1 MANKAQEGNSISTAA
16 AEAKAAIKYTTF
28 AK

>member
-16 AEAKAAIKYTTF
+16 TEAKAAIKYTTF